1 MRALLNRVLNRLL
14 TPITADTA
22 EKREPNMN
30 ELLLKG
36 ARLSGQLEAGLLKA
50 SLTQGYINPGDADLE
65 VVYTFPL
72 PFYAT
77 ITEVFAT
84 IGDKQL
90 KGVVKA
96 HTDAEADYE
105 QAIAQGN
112 SAILI
117 EVTGVSIYTAN
128 LGNLRPGEKFTVSM
142 HFVQIID
149 WYNDQARV
157 MFPTTIAPRYGDA
170 QRQGHLP
177 FHADTGTS
185 ITAGYGF
192 ELDLM
197 VRGEMARAVIES
209 PSHAIKQTASNE
221 RGVRIEFAD
230 DAFLDRDFVLRL
242 DGLNAPEGEV
252 MIETASD
259 EHFALAT
266 FYPPLPNKLVPI
278 SDIDPSNH
286 TEPSKPWVHPL
297 RVKLL
302 VDCSGSMRG
311 DSMESARKGIRA
323 LFDGL
328 SSRDRIGVA
337 RFGSSLE
344 HVMEK
349 PQAADAKTR
358 VALRKWLTGLDANLG
373 GTELESALEGIF
385 KSTPGEEPFDILLI
399 TDGEVWD
406 ISAIVQRAK
415 QSEHRI
421 FAIGVGSSPG
431 ESLLRK
437 LVEETG
443 GAALFVNPNEDMAQ
457 AIHRLASMMSGPR
470 VSDIKVSWGCETAT
484 TALLSQNLYAGV
496 PFRAAAMFKGPIDR
510 ETKDVAI
517 LEYRIDNTKHRL
529 ESNQLVEVD
538 DLGIRQIV
546 AHACIESVSLEDQGK
561 FSEAHQ
567 LLNIHTA
574 WVLVH
579 VRSDGD
585 KAGTLPELSQIPSM
599 HAAGSHGFGQVEML
613 KQIADH
619 SVHALSASYSQA
631 FSVDTDVS
639 LSRDRSS
646 LRFEMMASQNPSAAF
661 RMERANLK
669 SAYIEPIEIP
679 PFLRRG
685 PSIDTLMRT
694 IQDFEHMLESLE
706 RSQKLLHRVGEG
718 IEETVRHPL
727 RDIEHLVDRLEQM
740 RVKEPAAYRDL
751 WGRAYKHKG
760 FNAES
765 DGLIDL
771 IKRLLNLVAP
781 LREPI
786 CMANEILRELSDA
799 TAYGR
804 ALAYEEIQR
813 KQDQVDSGSIGQQIL
828 LNELL
833 ERFTNDADLESLW
846 DWVER
851 LRLPGSLSAQ
861 LMSLR
866 NKDSLAKGQVIA
878 LLIIALLDEDIEPK
892 PNRQQMRALRYVLR
906 ELSDERIDTYKRLI
920 WEASEMAS
928 A

>member
-1 MRALLNRVLNRLL
+1 MRALLNRVVNRLL

-30 ELLLKG
+30 ELLLEG
-36 ARLSGQLEAGLLKA
+36 ARLSGQIEAGLLKA
-50 SLTQGYINPGDADLE
+50 CLTQCYINPGETDLE

-72 PFYAT
+72 PYFAT
-77 ITEVFAT
+77 ITEVSAT

-685 PSIDTLMRT
+685 PSLNDLQMP
-694 IQDFEHMLESLE
+694 LKNLE
-706 RSQKLLHRVGEG
+706 RISRSLNQGDDLVRHFSQDLYSLSNSLGDGLKGLQILNEKETEVFNDLWNRARKRTEIYIEPNDPRYLINRLRDQIAALLEPLPKLQKELQMLLHS
-718 IEETVRHPL
+718 IEESYSIAREDVRN
-727 RDIEHLVDRLEQM
+727 
-740 RVKEPAAYRDL
+740 KE
-751 WGRAYKHKG
+751 KQ
-760 FNAES
+760 
-765 DGLIDL
+765 
-771 IKRLLNLVAP
+771 LN
-781 LREPI
+781 
-786 CMANEILRELSDA
+786 S
-799 TAYGR
+799 T
-804 ALAYEEIQR
+804 
-813 KQDQVDSGSIGQQIL
+813 SGGQQIL
-828 LNELL
+828 LKELL
-833 ERFTNDADLESLW
+833 EGFTNDADLESLW

-866 NKDSLAKGQVIA
+866 NEDSLAKGQVIA
-878 LLIIALLDEDIEPK
+878 LLIMALLDDDIEPK

-906 ELSDERIDTYKRLI
+906 ELSDERIDTFKRLI

>member
-1 MRALLNRVLNRLL
+1 
-14 TPITADTA
+14 
-22 EKREPNMN
+22 
-30 ELLLKG
+30 
-36 ARLSGQLEAGLLKA
+36 
-50 SLTQGYINPGDADLE
+50 DLE

-685 PSIDTLMRT
+685 PSLNDLQMP
-694 IQDFEHMLESLE
+694 LKNLE
-706 RSQKLLHRVGEG
+706 RISRSLNQGDDLVRHFSQDLYSLSTSLGDGLEGLQILNEKETEVFNDLWNRARKRTEIYIEPNDPRYLINRLRDQIAALLEPLPELQKELKMLLHS
-718 IEETVRHPL
+718 IEESYSIAREDVRN
-727 RDIEHLVDRLEQM
+727 
-740 RVKEPAAYRDL
+740 KE
-751 WGRAYKHKG
+751 KQ
-760 FNAES
+760 
-765 DGLIDL
+765 
-771 IKRLLNLVAP
+771 LN
-781 LREPI
+781 
-786 CMANEILRELSDA
+786 S
-799 TAYGR
+799 T
-804 ALAYEEIQR
+804 
-813 KQDQVDSGSIGQQIL
+813 SGGQQIL
-828 LNELL
+828 LKELL
-833 ERFTNDADLESLW
+833 EGFTNDADLESLW